1 MKRDKVLQGWAN
13 RQKVIR
19 AAIRLKYALL
29 ADNEINETIDAEA
42 KAYFKDV
49 QEKRL
54 PVPVDLR
61 KLVDGK

>member
-54 PVPVDLR
+54 PAPLELR